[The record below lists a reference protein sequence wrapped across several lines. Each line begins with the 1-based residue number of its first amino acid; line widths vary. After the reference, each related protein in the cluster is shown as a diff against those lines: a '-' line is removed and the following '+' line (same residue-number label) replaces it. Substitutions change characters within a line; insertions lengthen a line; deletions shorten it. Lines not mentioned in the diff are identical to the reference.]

1 MKTLNSSDLEGKKPA
16 IEKEIDRLF
25 PGRSIH
31 RVLIVIPPD
40 ADKHMFNY
48 STAKRGRYWNFPPYG
63 PGVLAAHL
71 RNVGIEVDMLNLN
84 DVVLKACQTSESED
98 YFDFEKEWTAAL
110 TEKVSSFS
118 PDLVGISCMF
128 SQSHDS
134 TVTVTNEIRT
144 QFPEIP
150 IALGGVH
157 ITNCL
162 VNEGM
167 SASFVKDF
175 RNVNFFFTYEAEI
188 ALKRFVD
195 VVNGKMPLDG
205 LSQVC
210 LNLADEQLY
219 FGERYTP
226 GEDDLEVI
234 PAFDIMDVPNSSRHG
249 KIGSF
254 YCHISEDSIVAT
266 SLSNRGCRAQ
276 CTFCSV
282 RNFNGVGVR
291 SRPVQ
296 SVIDELLHLRDTYGV
311 NHIMWLDDDLL
322 RGHDR
327 ALKLF
332 NEMVRQ
338 KVGITWDAT
347 NGVIAASCTDELMA
361 AAAES
366 GCIGLNIGMESG
378 SSEILRNIKK
388 PGAPKTFLRAAEV
401 LRKYEQ
407 INARVF
413 LMLGFPGESYRMILD
428 TIELSRAMDLDWYN
442 ITILQALPN
451 TPIFDSMV
459 EQGYI
464 NVETLKFG
472 DIRYNSGAY
481 GKHRKQ
487 AERPDSDQ
495 GDLLASD
502 FKDAFNRSDLDEVPE
517 PEELDAIWAYMN
529 YHLNFRPLF
538 FEHRPVKLVQKLQ
551 YVKNISDLVAP
562 ENAFAMYFQ
571 GYLQSQVNGSID
583 PTLIENLENRL
594 ALSPYWSERF
604 RDFNMSPNH
613 LRTKDFPVNQK
624 PTPPV
629 HEALAAA
636 NLDPGRVIPS

>member
-1 MKTLNSSDLEGKKPA
+1 MKTLSAIDIEQKKQT
-16 IEKEIDRLF
+16 IEEEINCLF
-25 PGRSIH
+25 PGRCVQ
-31 RVLIVIPPD
+31 RFLLVIPPD
-40 ADKHMFNY
+40 ADEQMFNY

-63 PGVLAAHL
+63 PGLLAAHL
-71 RNVGIEVDMLNLN
+71 RDEGLEVDMLNLN
-84 DVVLKACQTSESED
+84 DEVLTACQTSAKEED
-98 YFDFEKEWTAAL
+98 FDFDQTWKNAL
-110 TEKVSSFS
+110 TRKIRGFS

-128 SQSHDS
+128 SQTHNS
-134 TVTVTNEIRT
+134 TLTVTNEIKS
-144 QFPEIP
+144 QFPQIP

-162 VNEGM
+162 VNEDT

-175 RNVNFFFTYEAEI
+175 SNANFFFTYEAEI
-188 ALKRFVD
+188 ALRKFVN
-195 VVNGKMPLDG
+195 VVNKKAP
-205 LSQVC
+205 LSQLAQVC
-210 LNLADEQLY
+210 FNMVSEQLY
-219 FGERYTP
+219 FSERSTP
-226 GEDDLEVI
+226 EEEDLDVI
-234 PAFDIMDVPNSSRHG
+234 PAFDIMEVPNLSRHG

-254 YCHISEDSIVAT
+254 YCHIKPGSILAT

-291 SRPVQ
+291 ARSVQ
-296 SVIDELLHLRDTYGV
+296 SVIDELLMLRDKYGV

-322 RGHDR
+322 KGHER

-332 NEMVRQ
+332 NEMVHQ
-338 KVGITWDAT
+338 KVGMTWDCT

-378 SSEILRNIKK
+378 NSKILRDIKK
-388 PGAPKTFLRAAEV
+388 PGVPKTFLRAAEIV
-401 LRKYEQ
+401 RKYEQ

-413 LMLGFPGESYRMILD
+413 LMLGFPGETYRMILD

-442 ITILQALPN
+442 ITILQPLPN

-464 NVETLKFG
+464 DVGTLKFE

-481 GKHRKQ
+481 GKHRKK
-487 AERPDSDQ
+487 AEQ
-495 GDLLASD
+495 ETDLLASD
-502 FKDAFNRSDLDEVPE
+502 FKDAFNRANLDKVPNRG
-517 PEELDAIWAYMN
+517 ELDTIWAYMN

-538 FEHRPVKLVQKLQ
+538 FESRPIKLVQKLQ
-551 YVKNISDLVAP
+551 YVTNISDLVAP

-571 GYLQSQVNGSID
+571 GYLQHKVHGVID
-583 PTLIENLENRL
+583 PKLVENLERRL
-594 ALSPYWSERF
+594 QASPYWSARFHDFQLSPIHLKTRNFPTYERP
-604 RDFNMSPNH
+604 RP
-613 LRTKDFPVNQK
+613 L
-624 PTPPV
+624 V
-629 HEALAAA
+629 HEALAMNGSVPRSA
-636 NLDPGRVIPS
+636 

>member
-1 MKTLNSSDLEGKKPA
+1 MKTLLGDCLEENKLA
-16 IEKEIDRLF
+16 IEEEIDRLF
-25 PGRSIH
+25 PDRCIQ
-31 RVLIVIPPD
+31 RVLLVIPPD
-40 ADKHMFNY
+40 ANKKMFNY

-63 PGVLAAHL
+63 PGLLAAQL
-71 RNVGIEVDMLNLN
+71 RDEGLKVDMLNLN
-84 DVVLKACQTSESED
+84 DEVLKACQTSAGEED
-98 YFDFEKEWTAAL
+98 FDFDHEWETAL
-110 TEKVSSFS
+110 TRKIHSFC

-128 SQSHDS
+128 SQAHES
-134 TVTVTNEIRT
+134 TVTVTDKVKS
-144 QFPEIP
+144 QFPQIP

-162 VNEGM
+162 VNEDT

-175 RNVNFFFTYEAEI
+175 SNVNFFFTYEAEV
-188 ALKRFVD
+188 ALRKFVK
-195 VVNGKMPLDG
+195 VINGKTPLSG

-210 LNLADEQLY
+210 FNIAGEQLY
-219 FGERYTP
+219 FGERSTP
-226 GEDDLEVI
+226 GEEDLDII
-234 PAFDIMDVPNSSRHG
+234 PAFDIMEVPNLSRHG

-254 YCHISEDSIVAT
+254 YCHIKPGSILAT

-291 SRPVQ
+291 SRSVQ
-296 SVIDELLHLRDTYGV
+296 SVIDELLNLRDTYGV
-311 NHIMWLDDDLL
+311 DHFMWLDDDLL
-322 RGHDR
+322 RGHER
-327 ALKLF
+327 ALHLF

-338 KVGITWDAT
+338 KVEMTWDCT

-378 SSEILRNIKK
+378 NSTILRDIKK
-388 PGAPKTFLRAAEV
+388 PGAPKTFLRAADV

-413 LMLGFPGESYRMILD
+413 LMLGFPGETYRMILD

-481 GKHRKQ
+481 GKHRKK
-487 AERPDSDQ
+487 AERET
-495 GDLLASD
+495 DLLASD
-502 FKDAFNRSDLDEVPE
+502 FKDAFNRADLDTVPNG
-517 PEELDAIWAYMN
+517 EELDTIWAYMN

-538 FEHRPVKLVQKLQ
+538 FESRPVKLVQKLQ
-551 YVKNISDLVAP
+551 YVTNISDLVAP

-571 GYLQSQVNGSID
+571 GYLQYRVNGSID
-583 PTLIENLENRL
+583 PRVIENLEKRL
-594 ALSPYWSERF
+594 ALSPYWSARF
-604 RDFNMSPNH
+604 RDFQMSPIH
-613 LRTKDFPVNQK
+613 LKTREFPVYER
-624 PTPPV
+624 PTPPA
-629 HEALAAA
+629 HEALAT
-636 NLDPGRVIPS
+636 IPVGGVQR

>member
-1 MKTLNSSDLEGKKPA
+1 METLLNTNVKDRIPA
-16 IEKEIDRLF
+16 IEGEIDRLF
-25 PGRSIH
+25 PGRRIQ
-31 RVLIVIPPD
+31 RVLLVIPPD
-40 ADKHMFNY
+40 AGKQMFNY

-71 RNVGIEVDMLNLN
+71 RDMGLEVDMLNLN
-84 DVVLKACQTSESED
+84 DQVLKACQASAGEED
-98 YFDFEKEWTAAL
+98 FDFDREWKNPL
-110 TEKVSSFS
+110 TRKINDFS
-118 PDLVGISCMF
+118 PDLIGISCMF

-134 TVTVTNEIRT
+134 TVTVTNEVKI
-144 QFPEIP
+144 QFPQIP
-150 IALGGVH
+150 VALGGVH

-162 VNEGM
+162 VNEDT
-167 SASFVKDF
+167 SSSFVQDF
-175 RNVNFFFTYEAEI
+175 INVNFFFTYEAEL
-188 ALKRFVD
+188 AFSKFVD
-195 VVNGKMPLDG
+195 VVNGKTPFSE

-210 LNLADEQLY
+210 FNIAGEQLY
-219 FGERYTP
+219 FGNRSTP
-226 GEDDLEVI
+226 EEEDLDVI
-234 PAFDIMDVPNSSRHG
+234 PAFNIMEVANLSDHG

-254 YCHISEDSIVAT
+254 YCHIEPGSVLAT

-291 SRPVQ
+291 SRSVQ
-296 SVIDELLHLRDTYGV
+296 SVIDELLVLRDTYGV
-311 NHIMWLDDDLL
+311 KHIMWLDDDLL

-338 KVGITWDAT
+338 KVGMTWDCT
-347 NGVIAASCTDELMA
+347 NGVIAASCTEELMA

-378 SSEILRNIKK
+378 NASILREIKK
-388 PGAPKTFLRAAEV
+388 PGAPKTFLNAADV

-413 LMLGFPGESYRMILD
+413 LMLGFPGETYRMILD

-442 ITILQALPN
+442 ITILQPLPN
-451 TPIFDSMV
+451 TPIFASMA

-487 AERPDSDQ
+487 AEQ
-495 GDLLASD
+495 ETDLLASD
-502 FKDAFNRSDLDEVPE
+502 FKDAFDRADLDAVPDR
-517 PEELDAIWAYMN
+517 EELDTIWAYMN
-529 YHLNFRPLF
+529 YHLNFGPLF
-538 FEHRPVKLVQKLQ
+538 FENRPVKLVQKLE
-551 YVKNISDLVAP
+551 YVTNITDLVAP
-562 ENAFAMYFQ
+562 ENAIAMYFQ
-571 GYLQSQVNGSID
+571 GYLQNRVNGSID
-583 PTLIENLENRL
+583 PRVIENLEERL
-594 ALSPYWSERF
+594 ALSPYWSARF
-604 RDFNMSPNH
+604 RDFNLSPIH
-613 LRTKDFPVNQK
+613 LKTRNFPVNERA
-624 PTPPV
+624 TPSV
-629 HEALAAA
+629 HGALGM
-636 NLDPGRVIPS
+636 NSSGGVQR